1 MFKRTLFLVAA
12 VSAVFALTSCDNKIA
27 YNSNSGDNGSR
38 DSAMQLLVNTNKTED
53 ISAPEGDNE
62 DWYYFI
68 PNEEGL
74 ATVSAYIDKPA
85 DIILTFTVMDGF
97 GRPIHSV
104 VTNHSENM
112 YTLPEFNVQHDNYFI
127 SLITTDG
134 KSSYTLRA
142 DFRLPDPEPDC
153 EIGTFACAGNVLM
166 QCKEKVGFVQ
176 ITECANDTPECDSTV
191 GECKAAAAVKKCVPA
206 DKCKKGE
213 NCCKPKPPKPDDSGK
228 TDGIGAN
235 EKTVTGT
242 IVLVTPRDSNVADV
256 KINGLGSNKKVKK
269 GAKAYLR
276 GLNRKVDIYDCKTT
290 YCMAAIK
297 ASSDELTHY
306 DKVDVVVDE

>member
-1 MFKRTLFLVAA
+1 MFKRTPFLIAA
-12 VSAVFALTSCDNKIA
+12 VSAVLAFSSCDKTIA

-38 DSAMQLLVNTNKTED
+38 DSAMQLLINTNKTED

-62 DWYYFI
+62 DWFYFI
-68 PNEEGL
+68 PDENGL
-74 ATVSAYIDKPA
+74 VTVSAYIDKPS
-85 DIILTFTVMDGF
+85 DIILTLAVMDGF
-97 GRPIHSV
+97 GRPIHSIT
-104 VTNHSENM
+104 TNHSENM
-112 YTLPEFNVQHDNYFI
+112 YSLPEFKVEHDNYFI

-142 DFRLPDPEPDC
+142 DFRIPEPEPEC
-153 EIGTFACAGNVLM
+153 EIGTFACSGNILM
-166 QCKEKVGFVQ
+166 QCKEKLGFVQ
-176 ITECANDTPECDSTV
+176 ISECDNDSQECDSTV
-191 GECKAAAAVKKCVPA
+191 GECKTVSSGRRKCVPA

-213 NCCKPKPPKPDDSGK
+213 NCCKSNTQNTNDNS
-228 TDGIGAN
+228 DGIGEN
-235 EKTVTGT
+235 DKTVTGT

-256 KINGLGSNKKVKK
+256 KINGLGSKKGVKK

-297 ASSDELTHY
+297 ASTDELTHY
-306 DKVDVVVDE
+306 DKVDVVVE